1 MSRDTLRLSQEE
13 MGRRFDEL
21 FAIHNKTETCE
32 TIAEKWAERKGKPL
46 TAGQVQVCYRSV
58 KRRIEH
64 GDDLHDLHE
73 LAKNQGWSDIIWR
86 LRPGTE

>member
-1 MSRDTLRLSQEE
+1 MSRNTLKLSQEE

-32 TIAEKWAERKGKPL
+32 TIAEKWAARGRPITIRMVRK
-46 TAGQVQVCYRSV
+46 YYSEV
-58 KRRIEH
+58 KRRIER
-64 GDDLHDLHE
+64 GDGLHDLHK
-73 LAKNQGWSDIIWR
+73 LAKNYGWSDIIWK